1 MEIKSKHTGAGILA
15 GAFTYLIGT
24 QQLGIGGKAIWVDS
38 ITAFILTTLTYMGL
52 EEMFSNGNNTQKQQ

>member
-1 MEIKSKHTGAGILA
+1 MDIKSKHTGAGILA

-38 ITAFILTTLTYMGL
+38 ITAFLITTLTYMGL
-52 EEMFSNGNNTQKQQ
+52 EEMFNNGNTQKQQ

>member
-1 MEIKSKHTGAGILA
+1 MEIKNKHTSAGILA

-24 QQLGIGGKAIWVDS
+24 QQLGIGGKAIWIDS

-52 EEMFSNGNNTQKQQ
+52 EEMFSNGNTQKQQ

>member
-1 MEIKSKHTGAGILA
+1 MEIKNKHTGAGILA

-24 QQLGIGGKAIWVDS
+24 QQLGISGKAIWIDT

-52 EEMFSNGNNTQKQQ
+52 EEMFSNGNTQKQQ

>member
-38 ITAFILTTLTYMGL
+38 ITAFLITTLTYMGL
-52 EEMFSNGNNTQKQQ
+52 EEMFSNGNTQKQQ

>member
-1 MEIKSKHTGAGILA
+1 MEIKNKHTGAGILA

-52 EEMFSNGNNTQKQQ
+52 EEMFSNGNTQKQQW

>member
-24 QQLGIGGKAIWVDS
+24 QQLGIGGKSIWIDS

-52 EEMFSNGNNTQKQQ
+52 EEMFSNVNTQKQQ

>member
-38 ITAFILTTLTYMGL
+38 ITAFLITTLTYMGL
-52 EEMFSNGNNTQKQQ
+52 EEMFNNGNTQKQQ

>member
-38 ITAFILTTLTYMGL
+38 ITAFLITTLTYMGL
-52 EEMFSNGNNTQKQQ
+52 EEMFGNGNTQKQQ

>member
-1 MEIKSKHTGAGILA
+1 MEIKNKHTGAGILA

-52 EEMFSNGNNTQKQQ
+52 EEMFSNGNTQKQQ